1 MQFRFGI
8 KLTVTMIVF
17 AVAISFAIATS
28 DHLRLREQAIHNKT
42 DQVRQYERMAKYAL
56 ETIEKA
62 YLVFGANV
70 ATKMRE
76 NSFFLM
82 NMYERNPNFDE
93 WDFASLKRMLS
104 LDIYII
110 NSSNVVTHSSM
121 ARDVGINFSECC
133 RKLAQVLEEKR
144 NAGEFFHDGIDIEQK
159 SGAIK
164 KYSYMPTRDKKFTIE
179 LGYSLEEGDIFNKFN
194 FLSTIDELVQNSP
207 SINEVNVLNI
217 GGIAFGES
225 EDASGRKLTEERRAY
240 FERTLNTGQTTE
252 FTGQWQNEPAIYRYV
267 HYVSEFDTGTTQN
280 KVLEIIYNDKDLQL
294 ILSGNKKT
302 FAWQLVVIL
311 AITVVLSLL
320 ISRWVAKPMYLAF
333 HDSLTGLKNRAA
345 FDELLVSTIAKNKGN
360 TAILMIDL
368 DNFKLVNDHLGHD
381 MGDQLLKSAAHC
393 IRSIARKE
401 DITIRLGG
409 DEFVLI
415 MPSASKMQAEDAASR
430 IIEAIVTSTAQEFQ
444 LKDEKV
450 TVSIGI
456 SLFPEHGADPETL
469 CKKADIA
476 LYESKERGKNQYRFY
491 RESSKQG

>member
-1 MQFRFGI
+1 MRFRFGI

-28 DHLRLREQAIHNKT
+28 DYLRLRDQAIRNKS

-62 YLVFGANV
+62 YSVFGENIAS
-70 ATKMRE
+70 KMRE
-76 NSFFLM
+76 NSYFLV
-82 NMYERNPNFDE
+82 NTYERNPNFDS
-93 WDFASLKRMLS
+93 WDFAALKRMLS

-110 NSSNVVTHSSM
+110 DSNNVVTHSSM
-121 ARDVGINFSECC
+121 AQDVGINFSECC
-133 RKLAQVLEEKR
+133 RKLAQVLQEKR
-144 NAGEFFHDGIDIEQK
+144 KAGEFFHDGLDIEQK

-179 LGYSLEEGDIFNKFN
+179 LGYSLQEGDIFNKFN
-194 FLSTIDELVQNSP
+194 ILNTIDELVQNSP
-207 SINEVNVLNI
+207 SINRINVLNI

-225 EDASGRKLTEERRAY
+225 EDAPSLKLDEDRRAY
-240 FERTLNTGQTTE
+240 FERTLATGQTTE
-252 FTGQWQNEPAIYRYV
+252 FTGQWRNGQAIYRYV
-267 HYVSEFDTGTTQN
+267 HYVSDFDTGTTQN
-280 KVLEIIYNDKDLQL
+280 KVLEIIYNDNDLQL
-294 ILSGNKKT
+294 ILKGNKKT
-302 FAWQLVVIL
+302 FALQLAVIL
-311 AITVVLSLL
+311 AVTVVLSLL
-320 ISRWVAKPMYLAF
+320 ISRWVARPMYLAF

-345 FDELLVSTIAKNKGN
+345 FDELLATTLAKNKGV

-415 MPSASKMQAEDAASR
+415 MPSASKMQAEDAAGR

-444 LKDEKV
+444 LKNEKV

-456 SLFPEHGADPETL
+456 SLSPEHGADSETL

-491 RESSKQG
+491 RESSNQG